1 MKPLVYHSGFP
12 LCHGGTKGFLGAGSF
27 VPFLPFLPFFGILFP
42 RSFPGRA
49 VGQRTSLFTPRAWS
63 DRFRDPKWRSCIR
76 EVCDGHRADAREWSL
91 NLCLSSECLRVVQIS
106 NHRALESLQG
116 HHQQRLQGHQQQRLN
131 KAIVE
136 EYRKPQTNQSPLLHR
151 PTRAVE
157 CTPSMPSWRRS
168 D

>member
-1 MKPLVYHSGFP
+1 MDTEPMSASGV
-12 LCHGGTKGFLGAGSF
+12 LISVSQVNAC
-27 VPFLPFLPFFGILFP
+27 
-42 RSFPGRA
+42 
-49 VGQRTSLFTPRAWS
+49 
-63 DRFRDPKWRSCIR
+63 
-76 EVCDGHRADAREWSL
+76 
-91 NLCLSSECLRVVQIS
+91 VVQIS

-136 EYRKPQTNQSPLLHR
+136 EYRKPQTNQSPVLHR